1 MTYKFDIQRFATTT
15 LSDLVNPIVVAD
27 TLTAE
32 LPKAIKFSVIADV
45 DKTLSGQA
53 GNTISVPQYSY
64 IGDASVVNEGASIST
79 TTLTATT
86 RKATIYKVGK
96 AVEITDEAMLSG
108 TGKPIDEA
116 TNQLKSAIANKID
129 EDILS
134 TLTTDPSTDTTIASV
149 GSNSTALTA
158 SLISDAI
165 DEFDEENLGEEK
177 YLFVNPAAMGILRKD
192 NTFTHASELGDKTLE
207 SGVVAI
213 VYGCKVIPTRRL
225 AKTLSVIA
233 KKGAVSLYIKREA
246 NVETARNI
254 LTKTT
259 TISAD
264 EHYVTAIK
272 NINKIVK
279 IVHKSI
285 GS

>member
-1 MTYKFDIQRFATTT
+1 MAITK
-15 LSDLVNPIVVAD
+15 LENLVNPEVVAD

-53 GNTISVPQYSY
+53 GNTISVPQYKY
-64 IGDASVVNEGASIST
+64 IGDATVVAEGDTI
-79 TTLTATT
+79 ATT
-86 RKATIYKVGK
+86 KLEAFSAQATIYKVAK

-116 TNQLKSAIANKID
+116 TNQLKSAIANKVD
-129 EDILS
+129 EDILTALQTPPVDPEDTSQTLDIPTVGDS
-134 TLTTDPSTDTTIASV
+134 T
-149 GSNSTALTA
+149 TALTP

-177 YLFVNPAAMGILRKD
+177 FLFVNPAAMGILRKD
-192 NTFTHASELGDKTLE
+192 STFTHASELGDKTLE

-225 AKTLSVIA
+225 PNTRSLIV
-233 KKGAVSLYIKREA
+233 KKGAISLYIKREV
-246 NVETARNI
+246 NVETGRNI

-272 NINKIVK
+272 KLSKIV
-279 IVHKSI
+279 IIDHKAI
-285 GS
+285 KTA